1 MPRGPQDLLQLE
13 QDLFG
18 TKTGPAPYV
27 PEQPPTQNPYMT
39 GASVTGTNLP
49 GVPSSGV
56 ANLWDQAPVTHAL
69 PMEDVYAILGSDAFW
84 QDPTLYESAMSG
96 WISSENLQALAP
108 PAPYVE
114 PPPPP
119 QYGGRRRGGGGG
131 GYAEP
136 PETKWEDRYD
146 VEGAPEWWMGQT
158 PIGEYMSPTAAYA
171 SVVNSM
177 IPFLSPEDQ
186 RSTANNLARL
196 LPDVFGSY
204 ADVGIDGVTI
214 PTDITSALRER
225 YTSAGR
231 AGEMLVSL
239 EAMRG
244 ASDFEEKG
252 FGPGFTYFENLA
264 NILGDFGGVEGSPQ
278 TRQQVTQLMAAL
290 DPIMAELKG
299 QTLAA
304 FGPAA
309 QAVTQPFF
317 SAGSLVPVSQ
327 LPDGRWIFGEPEAAF
342 F

>member
-1 MPRGPQDLLQLE
+1 MVARRRQDLLQLE

-18 TKTGPAPYV
+18 TKTGPAPYTPV
-27 PEQPPTQNPYMT
+27 QPPIQNPYLT
-39 GASVTGTNLP
+39 GASITG
-49 GVPSSGV
+49 GGGQV
-56 ANLWDQAPVTHAL
+56 NLWDQAPVSFAL
-69 PMEDVYAILGSDAFW
+69 PLDDVYSILESEAFW
-84 QDPTLYESAMSG
+84 EDPTLYGSAMSG
-96 WISSENLQALAP
+96 WISPENLQALAGP
-108 PAPYVE
+108 VGE

-119 QYGGRRRGGGGG
+119 QYGGRRRRGGG
-131 GYAEP
+131 GYAAP
-136 PETKWEDRYD
+136 PETQWEDRYD

-158 PIGEYMSPTAAYA
+158 PIGQYLSPTAAYA

-196 LPDVFGSY
+196 LPDVFGTY
-204 ADVGIDGVTI
+204 GDVGVDGVTI
-214 PTDITSALRER
+214 PADITTALREQF
-225 YTSAGR
+225 TSTRR
-231 AGEMLVSL
+231 AEGMLTSL

-244 ASDFEEKG
+244 VSDFEEKA

-278 TRQQVTQLMAAL
+278 SRQQVTQLMAAL
-290 DPIMAELKG
+290 DPIMAELGG
-299 QTLAA
+299 QTMAA

-317 SAGSLVPVSQ
+317 SAGSLVPVRQ